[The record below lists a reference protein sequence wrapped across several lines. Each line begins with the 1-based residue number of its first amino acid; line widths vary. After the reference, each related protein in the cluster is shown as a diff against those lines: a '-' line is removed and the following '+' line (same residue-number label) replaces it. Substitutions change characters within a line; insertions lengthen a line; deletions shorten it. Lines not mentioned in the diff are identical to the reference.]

1 MFVKRYRLA
10 LISLPDRPRTSG
22 LTDLSR
28 GGKWIGLVDSRLSA
42 LQRILVT

>member
-1 MFVKRYRLA
+1 MDFFGFEPEP
-10 LISLPDRPRTSG
+10 SLPVRPRTSG